1 MDRKKPSR
9 WSTCCAQVAAFV
21 RKEGLFFTGDRVLV
35 GVSGGIDSVFLWE
48 VLCALG
54 ETLGIEEIIA
64 VYVDH
69 GLRPDQTQAEAAWVR
84 ALAARS
90 GRMAIA
96 AALELSVQGAS
107 LQERAREARLACLE
121 RLATEHHC
129 TRIAL
134 GHHRDDQAETLLQR
148 FLRGTGPRGLAG
160 IWPIRDRWVRPL
172 LCLSRS
178 EIQAVFDE
186 QSWTWCEDPTNL
198 KTDYQRNQIRHLLL
212 PLLEHTYNP
221 QLRTHLAHLA
231 WRTRQDE
238 VFFAEQIESLWKA
251 PLCVASGG
259 ILCLSLASLRPL
271 APSLLWRCLQRA
283 IWEVYEATLPEE
295 QIEHLALIVAG
306 QHEAK
311 KASLPAPFCV
321 IRTFASLWFLPP
333 HAFPSQDETTQRI
346 EISKM
351 SIPSQVRT
359 PWGGLFLSDASEPFC
374 GALPH
379 TPQGSAAPLTPYWRN
394 EQRFFHPTALPLE
407 ASRTRDLSLPHESSP
422 CKQQASSERLQADS
436 QPKQVDCEGWSVLI
450 PRLEFGDRGACLR
463 TRRVGDIVRLK
474 AGHRSLKRWLVDQHV
489 PVFLRDIWPVLAYE
503 QSVVW
508 LPSIA
513 QPLETESQPCL
524 RLTLQPA
531 PWLVS
536 LQHLFFAEEERQIV
550 EFCWPSLSDVR
561 PKML

>member
-1 MDRKKPSR
+1 M
-9 WSTCCAQVAAFV
+9 
-21 RKEGLFFTGDRVLV
+21 V

-54 ETLGIEEIIA
+54 ESLGIEEVIA

-69 GLRPDQTQAEAAWVR
+69 GLRPGQTQAEAAWVR
-84 ALAARS
+84 ALADRS
-90 GRMAIA
+90 GRMAIVA
-96 AALELSVQGAS
+96 TLELSAEGAS

-186 QSWTWCEDPTNL
+186 QSWTWCEDPTNQ
-198 KTDYQRNQIRHLLL
+198 KTDYQRNQIRHQLL

-259 ILCLSLASLRPL
+259 SLCLSLAYLRTL
-271 APSLLWRCLQRA
+271 AQALLWRCLQRA
-283 IWEVYEATLPEE
+283 IWEVYAATLPEE
-295 QIEHLALIVAG
+295 QIDHLVHIAAG
-306 QHEAK
+306 QNEAK

-321 IRTFASLWFLPP
+321 IRTSASLWFLHPN
-333 HAFPSQDETTQRI
+333 AFPPQAETTQNI
-346 EISKM
+346 EISEM
-351 SIPSQVRT
+351 PIPSQVHT
-359 PWGGLFLSDASEPFC
+359 SWGVLFLNDARKPLD
-374 GALPH
+374 GALPQ
-379 TPQGSAAPLTPYWRN
+379 TPQQLDSE
-394 EQRFFHPTALPLE
+394 EQQL
-407 ASRTRDLSLPHESSP
+407 D
-422 CKQQASSERLQADS
+422 SEEERVS
-436 QPKQVDCEGWSVLI
+436 EGWSVVI
-450 PRLEFGDRGACLR
+450 PRLEFDDRRACLR
-463 TRRVGDIVRLK
+463 TRRVGDTVRLK
-474 AGHRSLKRWLVDQHV
+474 VGHRSLKRWLVDQHV

-503 QSVVW
+503 QSILW
-508 LPSIA
+508 LPGIA
-513 QPLETESQPCL
+513 QPLETEGRPFL

-536 LQHLFFAEEERQIV
+536 LRHLFFAEEERQIADL
-550 EFCWPSLSDVR
+550 CWPFL
-561 PKML
+561 